1 MAFHKHALISI
12 VLLAISGILFGCGDS
27 TVAPRVTTEAPI
39 VAPTNVTAHVMSS
52 GDVMIS
58 WDASTQLNL
67 KGYNVYR
74 FDLENYQVG
83 RLTPSPQTQNSYTDH
98 SAQRN
103 VNYEYRV
110 TSVSVKGTES
120 GYSTVAVIVPPDNAT
135 RKDPKKNME

>member
-1 MAFHKHALISI
+1 MAFHKHALIAI

-27 TVAPRVTTEAPI
+27 TVAPKTTTDAPL
-39 VAPTNVTAHVMSS
+39 VAPTNVTAQAMPN
-52 GDVMIS
+52 GDVVIR

-74 FDLENYQVG
+74 FDLEHYQIG
-83 RLTPSPQTQNSYTDH
+83 KLNPSPLSLNSYTDQ

-110 TSVSVKGTES
+110 TSVSVKNVES
-120 GYSTVAVIVPPDNAT
+120 GYSAVSVTVPPDNGT
-135 RKDPKKNME
+135 RKDPRTLKQ

>member
-1 MAFHKHALISI
+1 MAFHKHVLMSI

-27 TVAPRVTTEAPI
+27 TVAPKVTTEAPI
-39 VAPTNVTAHVMSS
+39 VAPNNVTAQVMPS
-52 GDVMIS
+52 GDVMIT
-58 WDASTQLNL
+58 WDANAQLNL

-83 RLTPSPQTQNSYTDH
+83 RLTPTPQTQNSYTDQ

-110 TSVSVKGTES
+110 TSVSVKDVES
-120 GYSTVAVIVPPDNAT
+120 SYSTVTVIVPPDNAT
-135 RKDPKKNME
+135 RKDPKKNKE

>member
-1 MAFHKHALISI
+1 MAFHKHALIAI

-27 TVAPRVTTEAPI
+27 TVAPNVTTEAPV
-39 VAPTNVTAHVMSS
+39 VAPTNVTAQAMSN
-52 GDVMIS
+52 GDVVIS

-74 FDLENYQVG
+74 FDLDNYQIGKLNPNV
-83 RLTPSPQTQNSYTDH
+83 LSQTSYTDQ

-110 TSVSVKGTES
+110 TSVSVKDVES
-120 GYSTVAVIVPPDNAT
+120 GYAAASIIVPPDNGT
-135 RKDPKKNME
+135 RKDPKAGKQ